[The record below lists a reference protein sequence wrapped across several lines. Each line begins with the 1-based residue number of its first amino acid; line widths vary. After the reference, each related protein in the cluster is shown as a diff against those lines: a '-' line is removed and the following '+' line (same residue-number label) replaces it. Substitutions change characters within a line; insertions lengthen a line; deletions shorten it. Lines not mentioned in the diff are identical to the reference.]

1 MELAVRRFA
10 RNILLI
16 HLGLLALVLAMV
28 FFASRAIR
36 ESAREQALR
45 QAQSRQE
52 LLASQTARGVEG
64 FYQSILSD
72 LDLLP
77 PTETSSDERAL
88 VNSLT
93 STFSRPAVAAARQAA
108 KQLPTGPN
116 GQRRTPPKM
125 PITTRRGLL
134 GPLLARQLEERADYL
149 FLYKKDQNA
158 AIDVSSK
165 PEEGDPRSAPADSP
179 EGRIVTAFSSFLKDV
194 NAPAISPFQM
204 VDGRGINLVCQP
216 LPQVKDVVVAVVSVE
231 KINQLY
237 LQPLNGDPSRGGAL
251 LINND
256 LMTMAA
262 SRPDLV
268 GVDLAHEP
276 DPRFH
281 DALDHFRDTNYQ
293 GWQVLDHRFTVGS
306 ESFEPAVV
314 TAVPIDVP
322 GKRWFVMVSSPLGD
336 VDSVV
341 SSLFH
346 RIVGWAIFV
355 VVAMSG
361 ILVSTAVQMIRS
373 RVKLERFQH
382 EVLTREL
389 ERARQIQQA
398 WLPRTAPASRWL
410 DIAAVNYPAQHISG
424 DFYNWFDLPDG
435 RTAVV
440 IGDVTG
446 HGMSAAFLM
455 ATTQLLVRSTM
466 ERMEDPGKCLAEV
479 NRLLCTQAFNGQFVT
494 MQLLV
499 IDPTRRTIEL
509 ATAGHPAPL
518 LAEAVSNGQPTEK
531 GTAANLPAV
540 TAAPPTNTLAFRPLK
555 LEPQLVLGVEADT
568 TYDTEHFTLP
578 VGATLLLYTDGAADV
593 QAPDGRRF
601 GNDGLRRS
609 LSPTPGRHNGEP
621 HPSDK
626 PADAR
631 ALLETVVRAVN
642 DFRGTEA
649 LGDDLTLVA
658 VRVAGSPRPAPAA
671 KRAATMALP

>member
-36 ESAREQALR
+36 DSAREQALR

-77 PTETSSDERAL
+77 PTETSADERAL

-93 STFSRPAVAAARQAA
+93 SFSRPAAAARQAA
-108 KQLPTGPN
+108 NQGPTGPN
-116 GQRRTPPKM
+116 GQRRNPLKLPVA
-125 PITTRRGLL
+125 PSRRGLL

-158 AIDVSSK
+158 AIDVSK
-165 PEEGDPRSAPADSP
+165 DEEGTPQTAPADSP

-204 VDGRGINLVCQP
+204 VDGRGINLVCHP
-216 LPQVKDVVVAVVSVE
+216 LPQVKDVVVAVVSVD
-231 KINQLY
+231 KINLLF
-237 LQPLNGDPSRGGAL
+237 LQRLNSDPSRGGAF

-262 SRPDLV
+262 SRNSLV
-268 GVDLAHEP
+268 GVDLSHEP
-276 DPRFH
+276 DPAFH
-281 DALDHFRDTNYQ
+281 DAIAHFRDTNYQ
-293 GWQVLDHRFTVGS
+293 GWQVLDYRFTVGS
-306 ESFEPAVV
+306 ERFEPAVV
-314 TAVPIDVP
+314 TAVPIEVP
-322 GKRWFVMVSSPLGD
+322 GKRWFVLVDSPLAD

-346 RIVGWAIFV
+346 RIVGWAAFV

-361 ILVSTAVQMIRS
+361 ILVSTAVQMIRG

-398 WLPRTAPASRWL
+398 WLPRAAPACRWL

-499 IDPTRRTIEL
+499 VDPGRRTVEL

-518 LAEAVSNGQPTEK
+518 LAEAVSNGHSVDK
-531 GTAANLPAV
+531 GTAANP
-540 TAAPPTNTLAFRPLK
+540 AAPATNTLALKPLK
-555 LEPQLVLGVEADT
+555 LEPQLVLGVESDT

-609 LSPTPGRHNGEP
+609 LSSPSGHNGEP
-621 HPSDK
+621 HIPEK

-658 VRVAGSPRPAPAA
+658 VRIAGSPRPATAP